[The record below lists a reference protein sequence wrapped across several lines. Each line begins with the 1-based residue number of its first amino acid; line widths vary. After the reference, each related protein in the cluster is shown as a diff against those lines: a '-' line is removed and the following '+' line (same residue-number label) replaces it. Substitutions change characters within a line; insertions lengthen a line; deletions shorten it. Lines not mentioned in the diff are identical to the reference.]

1 LNNLWKKSSR
11 YCRMIVIKKEE
22 EIRKMGKAGAI
33 LAEVLDVLEAHAKPG
48 VSTAEL
54 DSLAEELILSRGGRP
69 SFKGFN
75 GYPASICASIND
87 EVVHGIPSK
96 KKVLREG
103 DLLKLDVGVEFEGY
117 HADGARTFV
126 VGDGEVDEIVKEL
139 INTTREAL
147 EKGIKAARKGAR
159 LGDIGYAIQSYVEG
173 KGFSVVKALTG
184 HGIGRSLWEDPP
196 VPNFGSK
203 GKGVIL
209 REGMTLAIEPMVNI
223 GDERV
228 YTAGDGW
235 TVKTVDG
242 SLSAH
247 FEHTIAIMGDGCLI
261 LTRR

>member
-1 LNNLWKKSSR
+1 
-11 YCRMIVIKKEE
+11 VIKKEE

-147 EKGIKAARKGAR
+147 EKGIKAARKERGW
-159 LGDIGYAIQSYVEG
+159 AI
-173 KGFSVVKALTG
+173 SVMPFRVMW
-184 HGIGRSLWEDPP
+184 R
-196 VPNFGSK
+196 
-203 GKGVIL
+203 
-209 REGMTLAIEPMVNI
+209 
-223 GDERV
+223 ERV
-228 YTAGDGW
+228 
-235 TVKTVDG
+235 
-242 SLSAH
+242 SL
-247 FEHTIAIMGDGCLI
+247 L
-261 LTRR
+261 LRR

>member
-1 LNNLWKKSSR
+1 
-11 YCRMIVIKKEE
+11 MIVIKKEE
-22 EIRKMGKAGAI
+22 EIRKMRRAGEI
-33 LAEVLDVLEAHAKPG
+33 LAEVLDILEANAKPG
-48 VSTAEL
+48 ISTGEL
-54 DSLAEELILSRGGRP
+54 DSLAEELIRSRGARP

-75 GYPASICASIND
+75 GFPASICASLND

-96 KKVLREG
+96 KRILKEG

-126 VGDGEVDEIVKEL
+126 VGNGEVDEKVIDL

-147 EKGIKAARKGAR
+147 ERGIRAARKGAR

-196 VPNFGSK
+196 VPNYGSK
-203 GKGVIL
+203 GKGIIL

-223 GDERV
+223 GSDRV
-228 YTAGDGW
+228 FTAEDGW

>member
-1 LNNLWKKSSR
+1 
-11 YCRMIVIKKEE
+11 MIVIKKEE
-22 EIRKMGKAGAI
+22 EIRKMRRAGEI
-33 LAEVLDVLEAHAKPG
+33 LAEVLDILEANAKPG
-48 VSTAEL
+48 ISTGEL
-54 DSLAEELILSRGGRP
+54 DSLAEELIRSRGGRP

-75 GYPASICASIND
+75 GFPASICASLND

-96 KKVLREG
+96 KRILKEG

-126 VGDGEVDEIVKEL
+126 VGNGEVDEKIIEL

-147 EKGIKAARKGAR
+147 ERGIRAARKGAR

-184 HGIGRSLWEDPP
+184 HGIGRSLWEEPP
-196 VPNFGSK
+196 VPNYGSK
-203 GKGVIL
+203 GKGIIL

-223 GDERV
+223 GSDRV
-228 YTAGDGW
+228 FTAEDGW

>member
-1 LNNLWKKSSR
+1 
-11 YCRMIVIKKEE
+11 MIVIKKEE
-22 EIRKMGKAGAI
+22 EIRKMRRAGEI
-33 LAEVLDVLEAHAKPG
+33 LAEVLDILEANAKPG
-48 VSTAEL
+48 ISTAEL
-54 DSLAEELILSRGGRP
+54 DSLAEELIRSRGARP

-75 GYPASICASIND
+75 GFPASICASLND

-96 KKVLREG
+96 KRILKEG

-126 VGDGEVDEIVKEL
+126 VGNGEVDEKVIDL

-147 EKGIKAARKGAR
+147 ERGIRAARKGAR

-196 VPNFGSK
+196 VPNYGSK
-203 GKGVIL
+203 GKGIIL

-223 GDERV
+223 GSDRV
-228 YTAGDGW
+228 FTAEDGW
-235 TVKTVDG
+235 TVKTVDR

>member
-1 LNNLWKKSSR
+1 
-11 YCRMIVIKKEE
+11 MIAIKKEE
-22 EIRKMGKAGAI
+22 EIKKMGKAGAI
-33 LAEVLDVLEAHAKPG
+33 LAEVLDILEANAKPG
-48 VSTAEL
+48 LSTAEL
-54 DSLAEELILSRGGRP
+54 DSLAEKLILSRGARP

-75 GYPASICASIND
+75 GFPASICASLND

-96 KKVLREG
+96 RKILRGG
-103 DLLKLDVGVEFEGY
+103 DLLKIDVGVEFEGY

-126 VGDGEVDEIVKEL
+126 VGNGEVDEIVIEL
-139 INTTREAL
+139 INTTKVAL

-196 VPNFGSK
+196 VPNYGSR
-203 GKGVIL
+203 GKGIIL
-209 REGMTLAIEPMVNI
+209 KEGMTLAIEPMVNI
-223 GDERV
+223 GDDRV
-228 YTAGDGW
+228 FTAKDGW

-247 FEHTIAIMGDGCLI
+247 FEHTIAIMGEGCLI
-261 LTRR
+261 LTGGKR

>member
-1 LNNLWKKSSR
+1 MKSSR
-11 YCRMIVIKKEE
+11 YCRMIAIKKEE
-22 EIRKMGKAGAI
+22 EIKKMGKAGEI
-33 LAEVLDVLEAHAKPG
+33 LAEVLDILEANAKPG
-48 VSTAEL
+48 LSTAEL
-54 DSLAEELILSRGGRP
+54 DSLAEKLIRSRGARP

-75 GYPASICASIND
+75 GFPASICASLND

-96 KKVLREG
+96 RKILRGG
-103 DLLKLDVGVEFEGY
+103 DLLKIDVGVEFEGY

-126 VGDGEVDEIVKEL
+126 VGNGEVDEIVIEL
-139 INTTREAL
+139 INTTKVAL

-196 VPNFGSK
+196 VPNYGSR
-203 GKGVIL
+203 GKGIIL
-209 REGMTLAIEPMVNI
+209 KEGMTLAIEPMVNI
-223 GDERV
+223 GDDRV
-228 YTAGDGW
+228 FTAKDGW

-247 FEHTIAIMGDGCLI
+247 FEHTIAIMGEGCLI
-261 LTRR
+261 LTGGKR

>member
-1 LNNLWKKSSR
+1 MKSSR
-11 YCRMIVIKKEE
+11 YCRMIAIKKEE
-22 EIRKMGKAGAI
+22 EIKKMGKAGEI
-33 LAEVLDVLEAHAKPG
+33 LAEVLDILEANAKPG
-48 VSTAEL
+48 LSTAEL
-54 DSLAEELILSRGGRP
+54 DSLAEKLILSRGARP

-75 GYPASICASIND
+75 GFPASICASLND

-96 KKVLREG
+96 RKILRGG
-103 DLLKLDVGVEFEGY
+103 DLLKIDVGVEFEGY

-126 VGDGEVDEIVKEL
+126 VGNGEVDEIVIEL
-139 INTTREAL
+139 INTTKVAL

-196 VPNFGSK
+196 VPNYGSR
-203 GKGVIL
+203 GKGIIL
-209 REGMTLAIEPMVNI
+209 KEGMTLAIEPMVNI
-223 GDERV
+223 GDDRV
-228 YTAGDGW
+228 FTAKDGW

-247 FEHTIAIMGDGCLI
+247 FEHTIAIMGEGCLI
-261 LTRR
+261 LTGGKR

>member
-1 LNNLWKKSSR
+1 
-11 YCRMIVIKKEE
+11 MIVIKKEE
-22 EIRKMGKAGAI
+22 EIRKMRRAGEI
-33 LAEVLDVLEAHAKPG
+33 LAEVLDILEANAKPG
-48 VSTAEL
+48 ISTGEL
-54 DSLAEELILSRGGRP
+54 DSLAEELIRSRGGRP

-75 GYPASICASIND
+75 GFPASICASLND

-96 KKVLREG
+96 KRILKEG

-126 VGDGEVDEIVKEL
+126 VGNGEVDEKIIEL

-147 EKGIKAARKGAR
+147 ERGIRAARKGAR

-184 HGIGRSLWEDPP
+184 HGIGRSLWEEPP
-196 VPNFGSK
+196 VPNYGIK
-203 GKGVIL
+203 GKGIIL

-223 GDERV
+223 GSDRV
-228 YTAGDGW
+228 FTAEDGW

>member
-1 LNNLWKKSSR
+1 
-11 YCRMIVIKKEE
+11 MIAIKKEE
-22 EIRKMGKAGAI
+22 EIKKMGKAGEI
-33 LAEVLDVLEAHAKPG
+33 LAEVLDILEANAKPG
-48 VSTAEL
+48 LSTAEL
-54 DSLAEELILSRGGRP
+54 DSLAEKLILSRGARP

-75 GYPASICASIND
+75 GFPASICASLND

-96 KKVLREG
+96 RKILRGG
-103 DLLKLDVGVEFEGY
+103 DLLKIDVGVEFEGY

-126 VGDGEVDEIVKEL
+126 VGNGEVDEIVIEL
-139 INTTREAL
+139 INTTKVAL

-196 VPNFGSK
+196 VPNYGSR
-203 GKGVIL
+203 GKGIIL
-209 REGMTLAIEPMVNI
+209 KEGMTLAIEPMVNI
-223 GDERV
+223 GDDRV
-228 YTAGDGW
+228 FTAKDGW

-247 FEHTIAIMGDGCLI
+247 FEHTIAIMGEGCLI
-261 LTRR
+261 LTGGKR